1 MKLTFL
7 FKLNLKLLIIFF
19 SFSRNSVYFPFQLL
33 QLLVI
38 LFPVKLHTRINTFKR
53 IKSEKHTQEVLE
65 LLGSM
70 EGSKRFLMMI
80 ETGILFVKT
89 CQIKQRIPK
98 FAKVKL

>member
-38 LFPVKLHTRINTFKR
+38 LFPIKLHTRINTFKR
-53 IKSEKHTQEVLE
+53 IRENHTQEVLE
-65 LLGSM
+65 PLGSM

-80 ETGILFVKT
+80 ETGISFFKT

>member
-38 LFPVKLHTRINTFKR
+38 LFPIKLHTRINTFKR
-53 IKSEKHTQEVLE
+53 IREKHTQEVLE
-65 LLGSM
+65 TLGSM

>member
-38 LFPVKLHTRINTFKR
+38 LFPIKLHTRINTFKR
-53 IKSEKHTQEVLE
+53 IREKHTQEVLE
-65 LLGSM
+65 PLGSM